1 MAQVAKTA
9 TVLAA
14 ERFRAQTGLPFTVA
28 AVADREKADLPLIP
42 NANIA
47 VQNVAADL
55 AERSSGASYP
65 RVQIYCERIT
75 NALKEKFRTFSGTAR
90 ITAEVRVSYDRLED
104 IESRLLL
111 YVDAIT
117 DVLDSHRGD
126 WGRGFFYTGGYE
138 VSIAPL
144 KAGGRHF
151 LQSAKVTFDLDVS
164 QN

>member
-9 TVLAA
+9 SALAA
-14 ERFRAQTGLPFTVA
+14 NRFKAQTGLSFTVA
-28 AVADREKADLPLIP
+28 AVADREQADLPLI
-42 NANIA
+42 ADQNIT
-47 VQNVAADL
+47 VQNVSADL
-55 AERSSGASYP
+55 IEKTSGAQYP
-65 RVQIYCERIT
+65 RLQIYTEKISNT
-75 NALKEKFRTFSGTAR
+75 LKEKFRTFSGTAR
-90 ITAEVRVSYDRLED
+90 VTAEIRVSYDRIEE

-111 YVDAIT
+111 YVDAVT

-126 WGRGFFYTGGYE
+126 WGNGFFYTGGYE
-138 VSIAPL
+138 VTVAPL